1 MLNVFV
7 YIVVSGLIDIKYFVL
22 TFFAAKFNGFLEYEN
37 DSGETIMLTKTD
49 QKRMQQIFLNLL
61 SNALKFTPKNGM
73 IKVLIQEI

>member
-1 MLNVFV
+1 MKN
-7 YIVVSGLIDIKYFVL
+7 IQID
-22 TFFAAKFNGFLEYEN
+22 TKFNGFLEYEKH
-37 DSGETIMLTKTD
+37 SGETIMLTKTD